1 MSDSIKTL
9 LEGTTG
15 MIDSEKLLME
25 AARDVVKDQIK
36 VYILEKLEENPD
48 IKNELKAGVEALI
61 EAKIMEGLAMAKI
74 GKATARL
81 GLTAIPEHMKEDI
94 AKDFVSIFENE
105 IMGLLEKMG

>member
-15 MIDSEKLLME
+15 MIDSEKLLMD

-36 VYILEKLEENPD
+36 AYILEKIEENPD
-48 IKNELKAGVEALI
+48 IKQELKEGVEALI
-61 EAKIMEGLAMAKI
+61 EAKIKEGMAMAKI

-81 GLTAIPEHMKEDI
+81 GLTAIPENMKEDI